1 MINLWNTI
9 RGLFRPA
16 PPTLRNK
23 PGGMA
28 WIKHYDAFGQRAL
41 AGRVVTT
48 VRLTEKGFWLI
59 EPPQSFVVTENV
71 KIMDTGQIFL
81 KGDNPTVVAIVD
93 DLLEPIRDVG
103 EGERDESAAW
113 LPPVPSDAVWAPKR
127 QVENT

>member
-1 MINLWNTI
+1 MSLWNTI
-9 RGLFRPA
+9 RDLFRS
-16 PPTLRNK
+16 PPVLRNK

-28 WIKHYDAFGQRAL
+28 WIKHYGDFGQDVL

-48 VRLTEKGFWLI
+48 VQATDRGFWLI
-59 EPPQSFVVTENV
+59 DPPQSFVVTENV
-71 KIMDTGQIFL
+71 ILEETGQTFM
-81 KGDNPTVVAIVD
+81 KGDKPSAVAIHD

-113 LPPVPSDAVWAPKR
+113 LPPVPTGNAWTPKR